1 MKALMHT
8 GEHRE
13 THISSYSFLAMFP
26 LVACIVLAVLLV
38 LVLAGISR

>member
-13 THISSYSFLAMFP
+13 TRISPYSFLGMFP
-26 LVACIVLAVLLV
+26 LVASIVLAVLLV
-38 LVLAGISR
+38 LVLAGTAR